1 MGFEFKTTR
10 KKAITTFIEMT
21 CKHQH
26 IVFFKKDLAFCCEEC
41 IEEIIQVETY
51 NEFRLFCEFSGKKE
65 NELLSG
71 VFFYIK
77 YYYVKLAKKVLKKK

>member
-1 MGFEFKTTR
+1 
-10 KKAITTFIEMT
+10 MT
-21 CKHQH
+21 CDHQH
-26 IVFFKKDLAFCCEEC
+26 IVFVKKDLAFYCEEC
-41 IEEIIQVETY
+41 IEEIVQVESY

-77 YYYVKLAKKVLKKK
+77 YCYVKLSKKLLKKK